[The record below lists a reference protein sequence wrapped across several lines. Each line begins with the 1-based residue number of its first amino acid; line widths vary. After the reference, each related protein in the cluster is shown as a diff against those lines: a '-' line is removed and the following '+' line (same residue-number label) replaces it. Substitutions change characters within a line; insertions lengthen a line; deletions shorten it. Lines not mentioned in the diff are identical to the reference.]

1 MLELPRWRTIL
12 CLAAAIFGLVFTLPN
27 VLPDSVLASLPSWLP
42 HQKLNLGLDLQ
53 GGSYLQLELDTNAL
67 KTERLNNLTEDVR
80 RSLRDAPVD
89 FSALGVVNGAVSV
102 RVTDP
107 AQVQN
112 ALAAIQKLNQPVPG
126 SALRELVI
134 SSAPDQRILIGISD
148 QALTAETAKAVD
160 QDIEIVRKR
169 IDALGTKEP
178 SIVRQGADRIVVEAP
193 GESDPEKLKDVI
205 GKTAKLSFQM
215 VDDSVPLEEAA
226 AGNVPP
232 DSVLLPSD
240 EGGPLLVKRLEIVSG
255 SMLTGATQ
263 GFDQNGRPDINMRFN
278 GQGAQRFGDATS
290 QNIGKRFAIVLD
302 NRVISAPVIQG
313 AITGGSGEI
322 TGNFT
327 VDSATNL
334 ALLLRSGALAAPLQ
348 VIEQRT
354 VGAEL
359 GADSVRAGAL
369 AGIIGLALVAAF
381 MLLAYGGVFGG
392 IAVVGLIINM
402 LMVGRPDDRRPGA
415 ALTLAGHR
423 RPDPDHRRGRGRQ
436 CADLRTHPGRGA
448 GRAKTGAGHRH
459 RLPARPGLDPRR
471 QYHHPDRGT
480 DPVRVRRRTRPRFR
494 LDPLHRGHDLG
505 FHRPFH
511 HAPLDRALVSHQPIQ
526 DVADLSG
533 RRCTCVG
540 R

>member
-1 MLELPRWRTIL
+1 MLELPRWRVIL
-12 CLAAAIFGLVFTLPN
+12 CLAAAVFGLLFTLPN
-27 VLPDSVLASLPSWLP
+27 ALPDNVLARMPGWLP

-53 GGSYLQLELDTNAL
+53 GGSYLQLEMDTNAL
-67 KTERLNNLTEDVR
+67 KTERLNNLVEDVR
-80 RSLRDAPVD
+80 RTLRDLPVD
-89 FSALGVVNGAVSV
+89 FSSLSVVGGAVSV
-102 RVTDP
+102 RINDP
-107 AQVQN
+107 GQVQT
-112 ALAAIQKLNQPVPG
+112 ALAAIQKLNSPVAAG
-126 SALRELVI
+126 VSELAVTT
-134 SSAPDQRILIGISD
+134 APDQRILVTVTD
-148 QALTAETAKAVD
+148 RALAAETVKAVD
-160 QDIEIVRKR
+160 QDIEIVRRR

-215 VDDSVPLEEAA
+215 VDESVPPAEAA
-226 AGNVPP
+226 AGHVPP

-240 EGGPLLVKRLEIVSG
+240 EGGGLLVNRLEIVSG

-263 GFDQNGRPDINMRFN
+263 GYDQNGRPDINMRFN

-327 VDSATNL
+327 IDTASNL

-359 GADSVRAGAL
+359 GADSVRAGEL
-369 AGIIGLALVAAF
+369 AGIIALALVAAF

-392 IAVVGLIINM
+392 VAVVGLIVNM
-402 LMVGRPDDRRPGA
+402 LMVVAFMTVGGA
-415 ALTLAGHR
+415 ALTLPGIAGLILTIAMAV
-423 RPDPDHRRGRGRQ
+423 D
-436 CADLRTHPGRGA
+436 ANVL
-448 GRAKTGAGHRH
+448 
-459 RLPARPGLDPRR
+459 
-471 QYHHPDRGT
+471 
-480 DPVRVRRRTRPRFR
+480 
-494 LDPLHRGHDLG
+494 
-505 FHRPFH
+505 
-511 HAPLDRALVSHQPIQ
+511 
-526 DVADLSG
+526 
-533 RRCTCVG
+533 
-540 R
+540 

>member
-27 VLPDSVLASLPSWLP
+27 VLPDAALARIPDWLP

-67 KTERLNNLTEDVR
+67 KTERLNNLVEDVR

-89 FSALGVVNGAVSV
+89 FSALGVINGAVSV

-302 NRVISAPVIQG
+302 NRIISAPVIQG

-359 GADSVRAGAL
+359 GADSVHAGEL
-369 AGIIGLALVAAF
+369 AGVIGLGLVAAF

-392 IAVVGLIINM
+392 VAVVGLIINM
-402 LMVGRPDDRRPGA
+402 LMVVALMTVGGA
-415 ALTLAGHR
+415 ALTLPGIAGLILTIAVAVDANVLIYER
-423 RPDPDHRRGRGRQ
+423 IRDEERAGRKPALAIDTGF
-436 CADLRTHPGRGA
+436 LRARTSILDANITTLIAALILFEFGA
-448 GRAKTGAGHRH
+448 G
-459 RLPARPGLDPRR
+459 
-471 QYHHPDRGT
+471 
-480 DPVRVRRRTRPRFR
+480 PVRGFAWTLSIGVMTSVFTALFITRLLIVLWYRTSRSKT
-494 LDPLHRGHDLG
+494 L
-505 FHRPFH
+505 
-511 HAPLDRALVSHQPIQ
+511 PI
-526 DVADLSG
+526 
-533 RRCTCVG
+533 
-540 R
+540 